1 MATGSLLGK
10 ADSTLVQ
17 GAFRSE
23 MANVG
28 RDMGGVYAMQA
39 ENVKNFQTALS
50 NVFYAMNKSNN
61 ELTAEVKELSSQVL
75 SNIESGTYS
84 DDVSI
89 DLYTN
94 AINDLRNEM
103 KSIPR
108 GKEGEAQRS
117 KIKARLARM
126 KTDTANAEKT
136 ITELATLYENNQI
149 SQYAVNEG
157 DLKLFKDILKGDA
170 KREIVNG
177 ELVYSTV
184 DENNNPV
191 KINHNELSKR
201 FVPKD
206 YVAESN
212 KAKLDNEIFKLGQ
225 TSGATFNVVE
235 AANMYEKNM
244 PTKDGFLHLIN
255 TPVGGSTHS
264 YKQALVGQDKMLVG
278 QLIEGLNSIGGFDF
292 DQDGKFDKIT
302 EENIKKYV
310 GALTSPTTQQL
321 PNAKR
326 AAAAFYAVTDGQFQF
341 NKGRGILNA
350 KQDKLSNKASSKGF
364 YMINR
369 QNVAKS
375 DIDPTV
381 ALLNSDKDYPKDT
394 AWNGVIHKKENG
406 KYFQFVNGDYVEKSR
421 DSIAAAIGVMSDR
434 YGYQR
439 ANNNTQAKNKI
450 LEVDFDF
457 IKMNEESAE
466 EYLKENLPEG
476 FTFEQYGIGDA
487 ITVMYG
493 NESVNINLQPNT
505 TSGEKSNIK
514 KLNNFIKKQ
523 FENNDFA
530 K

>member
-50 NVFYAMNKSNN
+50 NVFYAMDKSNN

-201 FVPKD
+201 FVQKD
-206 YVAESN
+206 YVAQSN
-212 KAKLDNEIFKLGQ
+212 KVKLDNEIFKLGQ

-235 AANMYEKNM
+235 AANMYEQSM
-244 PTKDGFLHLIN
+244 PTRNGFLHLIN
-255 TPVGGSTHS
+255 TPVGVSTHS

-350 KQDKLSNKASSKGF
+350 KTKAPSAGS
-364 YMINR
+364 
-369 QNVAKS
+369 
-375 DIDPTV
+375 TV
-381 ALLNSDKDYPKDT
+381 N
-394 AWNGVIHKKENG
+394 
-406 KYFQFVNGDYVEKSR
+406 EKN
-421 DSIAAAIGVMSDR
+421 AI
-434 YGYQR
+434 
-439 ANNNTQAKNKI
+439 I
-450 LEVDFDF
+450 
-457 IKMNEESAE
+457 
-466 EYLKENLPEG
+466 
-476 FTFEQYGIGDA
+476 
-487 ITVMYG
+487 
-493 NESVNINLQPNT
+493 
-505 TSGEKSNIK
+505 
-514 KLNNFIKKQ
+514 KQ
-523 FENNDFA
+523 FERGDAMIRLDEYNVAIKQKDGTYVTAKNNEVSLDLSSYQGRSANDYIQFLGGNVTTKNKFDA
-530 K
+530 LMKGVDLENNKKRTQAF

>member
-10 ADSTLVQ
+10 ADSNLVQ

-28 RDMGGVYAMQA
+28 RDMGSVYAMQA

-50 NVFYAMNKSNN
+50 NVFYAVNKSNN

-94 AINDLRNEM
+94 AINDLRNKM

-136 ITELATLYENNQI
+136 ITELATMYENDQI

-350 KQDKLSNKASSKGF
+350 KTKASSAG
-364 YMINR
+364 
-369 QNVAKS
+369 S
-375 DIDPTV
+375 TV
-381 ALLNSDKDYPKDT
+381 N
-394 AWNGVIHKKENG
+394 
-406 KYFQFVNGDYVEKSR
+406 EKN
-421 DSIAAAIGVMSDR
+421 AI
-434 YGYQR
+434 
-439 ANNNTQAKNKI
+439 I
-450 LEVDFDF
+450 
-457 IKMNEESAE
+457 
-466 EYLKENLPEG
+466 
-476 FTFEQYGIGDA
+476 
-487 ITVMYG
+487 
-493 NESVNINLQPNT
+493 
-505 TSGEKSNIK
+505 
-514 KLNNFIKKQ
+514 KQ
-523 FENNDFA
+523 FERGDAMIRLDEYNVAIKQKDGTYVTAKNNEVSLDLSTYKGRSANDYIQFLGGDVA
-530 K
+530 IDANILNEGNISSTPSIGGMSGMSGMGPKKD